1 MEALSPSDLSPEAQ
15 RAKGEGT
22 RRIEDA
28 ADARPQHQNTVH
40 GRPQH
45 QNTVHGRPQAEVD
58 TESRRG
64 FLRNV
69 LTGAGA
75 GAAMA
80 YAYGRPAETAAS
92 ELPELA
98 ADDPNAPEVESS
110 LVTEGSVDKL
120 RLAEQ
125 VAKMI
130 ESGAI
135 KPTYAEGTREALA
148 GAGVLAV
155 AASEKGEKPVQKTRR
170 GFLGTVA
177 GLLGGTIL
185 VSAPE
190 FARAQELAFVTYNIN
205 SNERSRGEY
214 SGEELAK
221 LEMARRRHITLEE
234 FTRMPEC
241 ESPRGARLFAQ
252 YEALRKYN
260 AEILEK
266 RKRGEKTSELVPV
279 PIWPYWYRK
288 PSETGSRMQ
297 YSFFRLKDQVLVPNG
312 RGEHEKVYK
321 HYGVAQG
328 LQMQTREP
336 HYLVWSGYLGT
347 DKEKAQEAM
356 EKARQNY

>member
-1 MEALSPSDLSPEAQ
+1 MTLYTIGFEMEALSPSDLSPEAQ

-22 RRIEDA
+22 RRIEGA
-28 ADARPQHQNTVH
+28 ADA
-40 GRPQH
+40 
-45 QNTVHGRPQAEVD
+45 RPQAEVD

-69 LTGAGA
+69 FAGAGA
-75 GAAMA
+75 GGAMA
-80 YAYGRPAETAAS
+80 YAYGRPAEAAAS

-98 ADDPNAPEVESS
+98 ADDPNAPEEVST
-110 LVTEGSVDKL
+110 LLTEGNLDRL
-120 RLAEQ
+120 QLAEH
-125 VAKMI
+125 VADLI

-135 KPTYAEGTREALA
+135 TPAYAEETHEALA
-148 GAGVLAV
+148 ATGVLAV
-155 AASEKGEKPVQKTRR
+155 AATGEEPRRTNMSRR
-170 GFLGTVA
+170 GLIA